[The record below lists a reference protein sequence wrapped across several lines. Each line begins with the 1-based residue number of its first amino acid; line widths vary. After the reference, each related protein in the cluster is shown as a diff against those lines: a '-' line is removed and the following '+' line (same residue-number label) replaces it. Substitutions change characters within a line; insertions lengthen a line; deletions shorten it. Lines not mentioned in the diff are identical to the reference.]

1 MITQQIKNGMVTFD
15 SSVELYIEKKDIPHN
30 GALHIHSF
38 FELEVTI
45 DGSGAT
51 RINNE
56 LMPLSRGSVY
66 IVRPSEVHQVTADAP
81 LKLYNFCFSSDL
93 IDENALSKILYNP
106 SPIFLNLDDEDLK
119 TTITLIELIKSYHES
134 KKNPEFLKKLTEALF
149 FIILQN
155 MSDEGNSKKE
165 HIIMDVLQY
174 IHENLTENISL
185 NKLAA
190 VYGYSVSYF
199 SKFFVKRMGIN
210 FKDYITKARIGLA
223 CRLMQQNKLSP
234 TEACY
239 ETGFQSYT
247 SFSRAFKQY
256 IGVSPRAYYQEIDSY
271 NSFPD

>member
-1 MITQQIKNGMVTFD
+1 MITFD
-15 SSVELYIEKKDIPHN
+15 SSVELYIGKRDITHN

-38 FELEVTI
+38 FELEVII
-45 DGSGAT
+45 DGSGTT

-56 LMPLSRGSVY
+56 LMPLSRGSIY
-66 IVRPSEVHQVTADAP
+66 IVRPSEVHQVTTDGS

-106 SPIFLNLDDEDLK
+106 SPNFFSLDDGDFQAV
-119 TTITLIELIKSYHES
+119 ITLIELIKSYHEN

-155 MSDEGNSKKE
+155 MSGEGNSKKE

-190 VYGYSVSYF
+190 VYGYSASYF
-199 SKFFVKRMGIN
+199 SSFFVKRIGIS

-234 TEACY
+234 TQACY

-256 IGVSPRAYYQEIDSY
+256 IGISPRSYCQKIDSY
-271 NSFPD
+271 NSFPN